1 MGTIA
6 NHEVSVSIPVK
17 SYELEWLTTS
27 QSDAVSFGLVVMI
40 LIPLALI
47 IAGIVI
53 WVRRRKQ

>member
-6 NHEVSVSIPVK
+6 DHEVSVSIPVK

-27 QSDAVSFGLVVMI
+27 ESDAFIFKSIVMFLV
-40 LIPLALI
+40 PLVLVI
-47 IAGIVI
+47 IGIVV